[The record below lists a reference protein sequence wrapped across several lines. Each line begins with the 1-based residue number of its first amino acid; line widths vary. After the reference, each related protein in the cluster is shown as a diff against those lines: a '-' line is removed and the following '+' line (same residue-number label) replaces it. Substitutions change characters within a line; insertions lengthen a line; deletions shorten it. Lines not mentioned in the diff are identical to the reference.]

1 MMKRFLCAVFLVV
14 MLVGILP
21 AQAADPLI
29 TFYLNGDREQQ
40 RIAITIDDWYEPEML
55 PDFLDLAKEYDI
67 KLTLYPIGINLK
79 EENRDSWLRALA
91 EGHEIGNHSNTHIS
105 FEDLSRDRVERQL
118 NNMEKN
124 LTQTLGQEY
133 TVNTLRYPFGAG
145 RHKGTRSSLA
155 KAVADAGYIHVVL
168 WDIDTT
174 DPKEILRK
182 VKNGSIILLH
192 SNRKDLRTLKAVLP
206 TLKERGYE
214 MVTVSDLL
222 GLTKTTPLPQP
233 KVTK

>member
-1 MMKRFLCAVFLVV
+1 MKRFVAILFLA
-14 MLVGILP
+14 LFLLGTLP
-21 AQAADPLI
+21 ASAADPLI
-29 TFYLNGDREQQ
+29 TIYLNGDREQK

-67 KLTLYPIGINLK
+67 KLTLYPIGVNLK
-79 EENRDSWLRALA
+79 EADRDNWLRALA
-91 EGHEIGNHSNTHIS
+91 EGHEIGNHSNTHTS
-105 FEDLSRDRVERQL
+105 FENLSRDRVKRQL
-118 NNMEKN
+118 GNMENN
-124 LTQTLGQEY
+124 LEKALGQQY

-145 RHKGTRSSLA
+145 RNKGTRSALA
-155 KAVADAGYIHVVL
+155 KAVSEAGYIHVVL

-192 SNRKDLRTLKAVLP
+192 SNRKDLRTMKAILP
-206 TLKERGYE
+206 SLKEQGYE

-222 GLTKTTPLPQP
+222 GLTKTTPMPQP
-233 KVTK
+233 KAKQ

>member
-1 MMKRFLCAVFLVV
+1 MKRLLAA
-14 MLVGILP
+14 MLLAMLLIGSLP
-21 AQAADPLI
+21 AQAADPEI
-29 TFYLNGDREQQ
+29 TIYLNGDREQN

-55 PDFLDLAKEYDI
+55 PDFLDLAKEYDV

-79 EENRDSWLRALA
+79 EADRDSWLRAIA
-91 EGHEIGNHSNTHIS
+91 EGHEIGNHSNTHTS

-118 NNMEKN
+118 KNMENN
-124 LTQTLGQEY
+124 LEKALGQEY

-174 DPKEILRK
+174 DPKKILRK

-192 SNRKDLRTLKAVLP
+192 SNRKDLRTMKAILP

-214 MVTVSDLL
+214 MVTISELL

-233 KVTK
+233 KVKK